1 MEWKIVG
8 SVIVALVV
16 ACAILYAM
24 HLKDSEENAALKTA
38 LAQQTALL
46 QETQAELALR
56 DEVIKKRDAEIA
68 EAERKAE
75 QAEGKYARL
84 VRTSKA
90 VADWDV
96 VLLPDDV
103 TGLLKAAGANSAA
116 GASGGA
122 DNGGGHP

>member
-1 MEWKIVG
+1 MEWKIAG

-16 ACAILYAM
+16 LCAILYAM
-24 HLKDSEENAALKTA
+24 HLRDAEENAALKTA
-38 LAQQTALL
+38 LAQQNALL

-68 EAERKAE
+68 EAERRKE
-75 QAEGKYARL
+75 QAEGRYAKL
-84 VRTSKA
+84 VRTSKV

-103 TGLLKAAGANSAA
+103 CGLLKAGA
-116 GASGGA
+116 GGA
-122 DNGGGHP
+122 DRAAGNADGGSGNP

>member
-1 MEWKIVG
+1 MERIAV

-16 ACAILYAM
+16 LCAILYAV
-24 HLKDSEENAALKTA
+24 HLKDAEENASLKTA
-38 LAQQTALL
+38 LDRQSAMLA
-46 QETQAELALR
+46 ETQAELALR

-75 QAEGKYARL
+75 QQEGKYARL
-84 VRTSKA
+84 VRANRVVQEWDA
-90 VADWDV
+90 VA
-96 VLLPDDV
+96 LPDDV
-103 TGLLKAAGANSAA
+103 RGLLKGSSSSAA

>member
-1 MEWKIVG
+1 MERIAV

-16 ACAILYAM
+16 LCAILYAV
-24 HLKDSEENAALKTA
+24 HLRDAEENASLKTA
-38 LAQQTALL
+38 LDRQSAMLA
-46 QETQAELALR
+46 ETQAELALR

-75 QAEGKYARL
+75 QQEGKYARL
-84 VRTSKA
+84 VRANRVVQEWDA
-90 VADWDV
+90 VA
-96 VLLPDDV
+96 LPDDV
-103 TGLLKAAGANSAA
+103 RGLLKGSSSSAA